1 MSIVAPDKTT
11 AFEYALELRSSGG
24 PDWLWN
30 LAGENIHRRPDQ
42 FLRELGPNFL
52 DVLHFR
58 TLCAHSPVGMKQAL
72 AIYPAIA
79 AAEQLNTDLEKT
91 KHLKVAVLGEI
102 DLKEI
107 SHRFGIDEV
116 VLGTWEKVFY
126 DIRGTRSAWAWIQVY
141 VIQPEL
147 ASGHAELAAR
157 LRMVSAV
164 GTIAAQAILKA
175 DTRLPINEAQ
185 KLFERQLKLH
195 LKFDAAVNMTS
206 DTNKNRLFFMRQ
218 HMRLMQGQ
226 KRLEFAREMLEK
238 KCAEALD
245 RHKFAMIRAEIV
257 LERERNRAA
266 VIARRTE
273 QATVAKRGAEE
284 IALVRRGET
293 ESRELL
299 AARQREEEL
308 AEQAAVAARIA
319 ASPLSRLRW
328 KHRQES
334 ANVPNP
340 AAAKP
345 SQPYTPPVIAL
356 ATVPIF
362 VLSRSLAPASA
373 GVLV

>member
-1 MSIVAPDKTT
+1 
-11 AFEYALELRSSGG
+11 
-24 PDWLWN
+24 
-30 LAGENIHRRPDQ
+30 
-42 FLRELGPNFL
+42 
-52 DVLHFR
+52 
-58 TLCAHSPVGMKQAL
+58 
-72 AIYPAIA
+72 
-79 AAEQLNTDLEKT
+79 
-91 KHLKVAVLGEI
+91 
-102 DLKEI
+102 
-107 SHRFGIDEV
+107 
-116 VLGTWEKVFY
+116 
-126 DIRGTRSAWAWIQVY
+126 
-141 VIQPEL
+141 
-147 ASGHAELAAR
+147 
-157 LRMVSAV
+157 
-164 GTIAAQAILKA
+164 
-175 DTRLPINEAQ
+175 
-185 KLFERQLKLH
+185 
-195 LKFDAAVNMTS
+195 MTS

-245 RHKFAMIRAEIV
+245 RHKLAMIRAEIV

-266 VIARRTE
+266 VIARRAE
-273 QATVAKRGAEE
+273 Q
-284 IALVRRGET
+284 
-293 ESRELL
+293 
-299 AARQREEEL
+299 

-356 ATVPIF
+356 VTVPIF

>member
-42 FLRELGPNFL
+42 FLRELGPSFL

-58 TLCAHSPVGMKQAL
+58 TLCAHSPVGVKQAL

-79 AAEQLNTDLEKT
+79 AAEQLNSDLEKT

-107 SHRFGIDEV
+107 SQRFGIDEA

-147 ASGHAELAAR
+147 ASGRADLAAR

-164 GTIAAQAILKA
+164 GTIAAQVILKA

-206 DTNKNRLFFMRQ
+206 DTNKNRLFFIRQ
-218 HMRLMQGQ
+218 HVRLMQGQ

-238 KCAEALD
+238 KCEEALD
-245 RHKFAMIRAEIV
+245 RHKLAMIRAEIV

-266 VIARRTE
+266 VIARRAE
-273 QATVAKRGAEE
+273 QGTVAKRGEE
-284 IALVRRGET
+284 IALVRMGDA

-328 KHRQES
+328 KHRQEP

-345 SQPYTPPVIAL
+345 SQPDTPPVIAL